1 MCIEMVQFT
10 NCSPIDRVCLSFL
23 FTNFGKIK
31 NKLITK
37 SMHHEDTITLYSN
50 VKVGQ
55 AYHYYVPTEG
65 RRELGGWG
73 VGKYD

>member
-1 MCIEMVQFT
+1 
-10 NCSPIDRVCLSFL
+10 
-23 FTNFGKIK
+23 
-31 NKLITK
+31 
-37 SMHHEDTITLYSN
+37 MHHEDTITLYSN

-73 VGKYD
+73 VGK